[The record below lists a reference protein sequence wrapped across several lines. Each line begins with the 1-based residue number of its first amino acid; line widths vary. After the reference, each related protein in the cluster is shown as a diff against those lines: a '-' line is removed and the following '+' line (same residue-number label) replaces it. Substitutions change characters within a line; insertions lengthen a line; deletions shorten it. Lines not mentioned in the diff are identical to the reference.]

1 MSLPRAG
8 LPPASR
14 NPVLL
19 ALALSMGAAVSLGIA
34 RFAYGLL
41 LPPMRDD
48 LGWSYLLA
56 GSMNT
61 ANALGYLLGALAL
74 PRLLKRFEATQL
86 LLCGAVLASLFMAF
100 TGFFTAAAPLLL
112 QRLLA
117 GVASALVFA
126 TGGLLAARL
135 AVLAPGK
142 SGFLIG
148 LYYGGTG
155 FGIVL
160 SALLVPAVL
169 QARAAQ
175 VLAIDFA
182 GWAWAWWALSLGC
195 VAGTLVLLWPA
206 RVLAGQAKTAA
217 SETRPAVSERDVAG
231 TATRQAV
238 LSNTSRAFRWRDFRF
253 ALASYFLFGVGY
265 IGYMTFVIALIR
277 EQGASPQAVTLF
289 YSLLGLAV
297 LASSRLWAGLLDR
310 FKGGQTLAILSG
322 LLAIATLMPALT
334 DVQSVVLSSG
344 ILFGAV
350 FLSLVASTT
359 ALVKHNLPAPA
370 WAAGIS
376 SFTVV
381 FAAGQIV
388 GPTLAGWISDG
399 PGGLERGLIFS
410 AGALALGALLAWRQR
425 ALGAPNLSS

>member
-1 MSLPRAG
+1 MTTNPQPAGAPRDG
-8 LPPASR
+8 P

-56 GSMNT
+56 GAMNT

-74 PRLLKRFEATQL
+74 PWLLKRLEAVQVL
-86 LLCGAVLASLFMAF
+86 LIGAALASAFMALS
-100 TGFFTAAAPLLL
+100 GFFTDASALLL

-135 AVLAPGK
+135 AAQTPER

-169 QARAAQ
+169 QAAAGQ
-175 VLAIDFA
+175 PHA
-182 GWAWAWWALSLGC
+182 WAWAWWALALGC
-195 VAGTLVLLWPA
+195 VAGTAVLLWPA
-206 RVLAGQAKTAA
+206 RVMGRMAQSTGAGNANAGMDNTNAGANKSAAAKGPQ
-217 SETRPAVSERDVAG
+217 PAEH
-231 TATRQAV
+231 
-238 LSNTSRAFRWRDFRF
+238 AFRSRDFRF
-253 ALASYFLFGVGY
+253 SLAGYFLFGVGY

-277 EQGASPQAVTLF
+277 QQGASAGFVTLF
-289 YSLLGLAV
+289 YSLLGVAV
-297 LASSRLWAGLLDR
+297 VGSSRLWAGLLDR
-310 FKGGQTLAILSG
+310 YKGGETLAILSS
-322 LLAIATLMPALT
+322 LLGIATLMPALT
-334 DVQSVVLSSG
+334 DLQSLLLLSG
-344 ILFGAV
+344 ALFGAV

-359 ALVKHNLPAPA
+359 ALVRHNLPQAS

-388 GPTLAGWISDG
+388 GPTVTGWISDG
-399 PGGLERGLIFS
+399 AGGLERGLVFS
-410 AGALALGALLAWRQR
+410 AAALWLGALLAWRQR
-425 ALGAPNLSS
+425 ALGASQVKC

>member
-1 MSLPRAG
+1 
-8 LPPASR
+8 
-14 NPVLL
+14 
-19 ALALSMGAAVSLGIA
+19 MGAAVSLGVA

-61 ANALGYLLGALAL
+61 ANAMGYLLGALAL
-74 PRLLKRFEATQL
+74 PRLLKRFEATQVL
-86 LLCGAVLASLFMAF
+86 VSGAVLASIFMGLS
-100 TGFFTAAAPLLL
+100 GFFTSASALML

-135 AVLAPGK
+135 AVQAPKK
-142 SGFLIG
+142 SGLLIG

-160 SALLVPAVL
+160 SALVVPAVL
-169 QARAAQ
+169 QAAAN
-175 VLAIDFA
+175 APHA
-182 GWAWAWWALSLGC
+182 WAWAWWALALSC

-206 RVLAGQAKTAA
+206 KVLAVKLPPPAA
-217 SETRPAVSERDVAG
+217 SSP
-231 TATRQAV
+231 TATAE
-238 LSNTSRAFRWRDFRF
+238 TARAYRWRDFRF

-277 EQGASPQAVTLF
+277 QQGASAGFVTLF
-289 YSLLGLAV
+289 YSLLGVAV
-297 LASSRLWAGLLDR
+297 VGSSRLWAGLLDR
-310 FKGGQTLAILSG
+310 SKGGQALAILSALVG
-322 LLAIATLMPALT
+322 IATLMPALT
-334 DVQSVVLSSG
+334 NQAGWLLVSG
-344 ILFGAV
+344 VLFGAV

-359 ALVKHNLPAPA
+359 ALVRHNLPQAS

-376 SFTVV
+376 SFTAV

-388 GPTLAGWISDG
+388 GPTFTGWISDG
-399 PGGLERGLIFS
+399 PGGLEQGLLLS
-410 AGALALGALLAWRQR
+410 AAALSMGALLAWRQR
-425 ALGAPNLSS
+425 ALGT